1 MFNVIEPATAFK
13 ADLVMWKD
21 RPFGVSEFE
30 GREQVEILG
39 VVTAV
44 ATVEDTIL
52 AKLERA
58 RESESERQLRD
69 VAAMIRIQGAALVV
83 PYLRR
88 WAGEL
93 GVKGSLENELVASG
107 VTEHE

>member
-1 MFNVIEPATAFK
+1 M
-13 ADLVMWKD
+13 
-21 RPFGVSEFE
+21 
-30 GREQVEILG
+30 
-39 VVTAV
+39 

-52 AKLERA
+52 AKLEWA
-58 RESESERQLRD
+58 RDSESERQLRD
-69 VAAMIRIQGAALVV
+69 VAAMIRVHGAALDV

-93 GVKGSLENELVASG
+93 GVKGALEVELGASG